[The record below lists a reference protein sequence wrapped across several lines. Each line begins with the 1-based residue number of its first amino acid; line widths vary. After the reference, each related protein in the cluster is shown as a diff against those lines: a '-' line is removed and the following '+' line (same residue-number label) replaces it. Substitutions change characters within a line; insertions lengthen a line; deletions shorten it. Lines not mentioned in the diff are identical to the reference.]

1 MGSGDDISSTSE
13 SLENGLM
20 KSANNEYNN
29 SNTSP
34 ESTLERGNINNNPM
48 ETKQLEIVATQLLS
62 LKADIEVRIEGE
74 KKKIFYMFL
83 GGRGVVRSK
92 SGQKSSKLV
101 FDWVK

>member
-62 LKADIEVRIEGE
+62 LKADIEVPIEGE
-74 KKKIFYMFL
+74 KKILHFQIR
-83 GGRGVVRSK
+83 RG
-92 SGQKSSKLV
+92 
-101 FDWVK
+101 WE